1 MNNIEYKFN
10 DKIINFKIPIIM
22 GIVNVT
28 PDSFSDGGK
37 YFTIDDA
44 VNHALKLID
53 EGASIID
60 IGGESTRPGSEPVS
74 LEEELRRTI
83 PVIKNI
89 YQIRKDIIISI
100 DTTKSEVAKQ
110 ALDFGAQIINDIS
123 GLTFDAKMIEIAKE
137 YNAGVVLMHIK
148 GNPKTMQENPEYND
162 VVKEVY
168 DFLLV
173 QSIKTKQNDVDKIIV
188 DPGIGFGK
196 RIEDNFSLI
205 KNLDYF
211 QSLGYPVMIGL
222 SKKSFIGKTLNL
234 EDDQRE
240 IGTIILETIS
250 VLKSARIIRTHNVK
264 YCNQL
269 VKLAAHIL

>member
-1 MNNIEYKFN
+1 MNSIQYNFN
-10 DKIINFKIPIIM
+10 DKILSFNTPKIM

-37 YFTIDDA
+37 YFSFDDA

-53 EGASIID
+53 EGADIID
-60 IGGESTRPGSEPVS
+60 IGGESTRPGSDPES

-83 PVIKNI
+83 PVVKNI
-89 YQIRKDIIISI
+89 HKQRKDVIISI

-110 ALDFGAQIINDIS
+110 ALDSCAQIINDIS
-123 GLTFDAKMIEIAKE
+123 GLTFDEKMIEIAKE
-137 YNAGVVLMHIK
+137 YNSGVVIMHIK
-148 GNPKTMQENPEYND
+148 GNPKTMQENPDYSD

-173 QSIKTKQNDVDKIIV
+173 QSIKAKQNDIDKIIV

-196 RIEDNFSLI
+196 RIEDNFNLI

-222 SKKSFIGKTLNL
+222 SKKSFIGKNLNL
-234 EDDQRE
+234 DNDQRE

-250 VLKSARIIRTHNVK
+250 VIKSARIIRTHNVK

-269 VKLAAHIL
+269 VKLASHIL

>member
-1 MNNIEYKFN
+1 MNCIEYNFN
-10 DKIINFKIPIIM
+10 DKIINFNIPKIM

-37 YFTIDDA
+37 YYSIDDA
-44 VNHALKLID
+44 VNQALKLID
-53 EGASIID
+53 EGADIID
-60 IGGESTRPGSEPVS
+60 IGGESTRPGSDPVS

-89 YQIRKDIIISI
+89 HQKRKDIIISI

-110 ALDFGAQIINDIS
+110 ALDSGAKIINDIS
-123 GLTFDAKMIEIAKE
+123 GLTFDEKMIDIAKE
-137 YNAGVVLMHIK
+137 YNSGVVIMHIK
-148 GNPKTMQENPEYND
+148 GNPKTMQEKPEYND

-173 QSIKTKQNDVDKIIV
+173 QSIKAKQNDVDKIIV

-196 RIEDNFSLI
+196 RIEHNFNLI

-211 QSLGYPVMIGL
+211 QSLGFPVMIGL
-222 SKKSFIGKTLNL
+222 SKKSFIGKTLNQDN
-234 EDDQRE
+234 EQRE

-269 VKLAAHIL
+269 VKLVAHIL

>member
-1 MNNIEYKFN
+1 MNSIQYNFK
-10 DKIINFKIPIIM
+10 DKILSFSIPKIM

-37 YFTIDDA
+37 YFSVDDA
-44 VNHALKLID
+44 VNHALKLND
-53 EGASIID
+53 EGADLID
-60 IGGESTRPGSEPVS
+60 IGGESTRPGSDPVS
-74 LEEELRRTI
+74 LEEELRRAI

-89 YQIRKDIIISI
+89 HQHRKDVIISI

-110 ALDFGAQIINDIS
+110 ALDSGAQIINDIS
-123 GLTFDAKMIEIAKE
+123 GLTFDEKMIDIAKE
-137 YNAGVVLMHIK
+137 YNSGVVIMHIK
-148 GNPKTMQENPEYND
+148 GNPKTMQENPEYRD

-173 QSIKTKQNDVDKIIV
+173 QSIKAKQNDIDKIIV

-196 RIEDNFSLI
+196 RVEDNFSLI

-234 EDDQRE
+234 DNDQRE

-250 VLKSARIIRTHNVK
+250 VIKSARIIRTHNVK

-269 VKLAAHIL
+269 VKLASHIL